1 MFHPKH
7 HRRVSNPLLSI
18 SRGALLLRSIAFTV
32 LVLVSGGLVF
42 LIPPPPTIAV
52 IQAITEFVSYDVVV
66 PDLAQLRLGGYA
78 LTYEAGADSLLL
90 TKNVG
95 SPTAKKPIC
104 LSGVLTP
111 TTGARIS
118 YKRLGTGPVS
128 VVVERTDDKPAAV
141 FTLTSG
147 EAPAALQK
155 SSWIR
160 REASTGDSDDNE
172 KPKSAACNGTPSTR
186 LPIYGPT
193 QIGTPLRPQAAG
205 EESSS
210 GVMIEGTVDLFA
222 KTIEIGRIR
231 EGANRIYP
239 TAIAAMNLPP
249 GSQISEFLEKGQ
261 PPAPWAGFVKL
272 DTDQALDIRVTT
284 PATHIQ
290 ILRPGIGM
298 QPKTLAAGLFAQ
310 LTHDPVVLS
319 LQVLAVFVFSVL
331 QAISSLLVARE
342 ARKIAEEKEPASP
355 P

>member
-1 MFHPKH
+1 MRHHKHP
-7 HRRVSNPLLSI
+7 RRAFNPLLLVP
-18 SRGALLLRSIAFTV
+18 RGAMVLRSIAFMV

-42 LIPPPPTIAV
+42 FMPAPPTIAV

-78 LTYEAGADSLLL
+78 LTYEAGADSLVL

-95 SPTAKKPIC
+95 SPTTKKPLC

-111 TTGARIS
+111 TTGSRVS
-118 YKRLGTGPVS
+118 YRRLATGPVS
-128 VVVERTDDKPAAV
+128 VVVERTDDKPAAI
-141 FTLTSG
+141 FALAGG

-155 SSWIR
+155 ASWIR
-160 REASTGDSDDNE
+160 LEAPTGDSDDGD
-172 KPKSAACNGTPSTR
+172 KSKSACPGTALVR

-205 EESSS
+205 DESSS
-210 GVMIEGTVDLFA
+210 GVLIEGTVDLFA
-222 KTIEIGRIR
+222 KTIELGRIR
-231 EGANRIYP
+231 EGASRIYP
-239 TAIAAMNLPP
+239 TTIAAMNLPP

-261 PPAPWAGFVKL
+261 TPTPWAGFVKL

-298 QPKTLAAGLFAQ
+298 QPETLAAGLFAQ
-310 LTHDPVVLS
+310 LTNDPVVLS

-342 ARKIAEEKEPASP
+342 AKKIADEKEPATAG
-355 P
+355 